1 MRARVEVESLG
12 PPSHSYHQL
21 HHGPI
26 NAAALTN
33 FVRKEATGRKMRGV
47 LTGRG
52 SGVGGVGIVY
62 LLYRMIVCI

>member
-1 MRARVEVESLG
+1 VRARVEVESLG

-33 FVRKEATGRKMRGV
+33 FVKKEATGRKMRGV
-47 LTGRG
+47 LTGRAVW
-52 SGVGGVGIVY
+52 SREVK
-62 LLYRMIVCI
+62 L